1 MRVEHEADPLPFV
14 AIVATLIRRSLAQ
27 RESTTSRLSGIRST
41 VEAGVTG
48 TVVLRSLHDPQAAT
62 LDVERQLV
70 TVRRGVAPNA
80 DVTITLDLDDP
91 DAKPKVEGAA
101 RHPALAVLV
110 GTLLDAPVR
119 DWEVEA
125 ADFFARALADPDS
138 PRPVRVV
145 ASDEG
150 TERWFGLDN
159 TSPAD
164 PVSPASPTAQVEIH
178 AAASVLAESLS
189 GSKIL
194 TEEVLAGR
202 VQLVGDLR
210 MLSVLTGHAIDH
222 AMGNARRKGGV
233 R

>member
-14 AIVATLIRRSLAQ
+14 AIVATLIRRSLAH
-27 RESTTSRLSGIRST
+27 RVATPNRFAGVRSALET
-41 VEAGVTG
+41 GVTG
-48 TVVLRSLHDPQAAT
+48 TVVLRSLADPQAAT
-62 LDVERQLV
+62 LDVGRDVV
-70 TVRRGVAPNA
+70 TVRRGAAPNA

-119 DWEVEA
+119 DWQTEA
-125 ADFFARALADPDS
+125 DDFFAVAMADPDC
-138 PRPVRVV
+138 PRPVRIV

-150 TERWFGLDN
+150 TERWFGLEGGSSDDAVAAVELHA
-159 TSPAD
+159 PA
-164 PVSPASPTAQVEIH
+164 T
-178 AAASVLAESLS
+178 VLAESLS
-189 GSKIL
+189 GSKIF

-202 VQLVGDLR
+202 VLLVGDLR

-222 AMGNARRKGGV
+222 AMGVVRSRGAAR
-233 R
+233 